1 MLLLVAFLV
10 ENLDDRVLRLVFRLD
25 DHLFTEARLFVELVA
40 VGDVLDDVLE
50 GDLTVVF
57 RDDNRIVRI
66 PFADQVALFHQVAV
80 VHIECRAVLQVV
92 RIEYDV
98 GVDIDDAHLREAAD
112 DHIDLF
118 ACFVLALDGAQIVD
132 LEAAFV
138 AGNDTVVGCHTSG
151 DTTDV
156 EGTQRQLG
164 TRLADGLR
172 GDYADHFA
180 FLYHACGS
188 QVAAVALRTDALA
201 GFAGQYRTDIDRFD
215 TGGIDSRSDIFGDL
229 FSGGDDQFARVRVVH
244 VVHGGTSDNAFV
256 EGLHHVFIALDGR
269 SRQAA
274 KRAAVL
280 FADDHVLRYVD
291 QTTRQVTGVGRLQC
305 GIGQTF
311 TGTVRRDE
319 VLQYR
324 QTLFEVRK
332 DRVFD
337 DLTAFCSRFL
347 RFGHQAAHTGKL
359 ANLLFRTTGSRVQ
372 HHIDR
377 IETLHVRGEVVEHR
391 LGQLHVDIGPDIDD
405 LVVTLVVGD
414 KTHVVALHHLVHAF
428 VALLY
433 QLVFLFGDDD
443 RVEVE
448 RQAALERHLITEVL
462 DRVEELGSLVGTGF
476 LHHQCDDV
484 AQ

>member
-1 MLLLVAFLV
+1 M
-10 ENLDDRVLRLVFRLD
+10 
-25 DHLFTEARLFVELVA
+25 
-40 VGDVLDDVLE
+40 
-50 GDLTVVF
+50 
-57 RDDNRIVRI
+57 
-66 PFADQVALFHQVAV
+66 
-80 VHIECRAVLQVV
+80 
-92 RIEYDV
+92 
-98 GVDIDDAHLREAAD
+98 
-112 DHIDLF
+112 
-118 ACFVLALDGAQIVD
+118 
-132 LEAAFV
+132 
-138 AGNDTVVGCHTSG
+138 
-151 DTTDV
+151 
-156 EGTQRQLG
+156 
-164 TRLADGLR
+164 
-172 GDYADHFA
+172 
-180 FLYHACGS
+180 
-188 QVAAVALRTDALA
+188 
-201 GFAGQYRTDIDRFD
+201 
-215 TGGIDSRSDIFGDL
+215 
-229 FSGGDDQFARVRVVH
+229 H

-280 FADDHVLRYVD
+280 FADDHVLRYV
-291 QTTRQVTGVGRLQC
+291 
-305 GIGQTF
+305 GQTL
-311 TGTVRRDE
+311 TSTVRRDE

>member
-1 MLLLVAFLV
+1 M
-10 ENLDDRVLRLVFRLD
+10 
-25 DHLFTEARLFVELVA
+25 
-40 VGDVLDDVLE
+40 
-50 GDLTVVF
+50 
-57 RDDNRIVRI
+57 
-66 PFADQVALFHQVAV
+66 
-80 VHIECRAVLQVV
+80 
-92 RIEYDV
+92 
-98 GVDIDDAHLREAAD
+98 
-112 DHIDLF
+112 
-118 ACFVLALDGAQIVD
+118 
-132 LEAAFV
+132 
-138 AGNDTVVGCHTSG
+138 
-151 DTTDV
+151 
-156 EGTQRQLG
+156 
-164 TRLADGLR
+164 
-172 GDYADHFA
+172 
-180 FLYHACGS
+180 
-188 QVAAVALRTDALA
+188 
-201 GFAGQYRTDIDRFD
+201 
-215 TGGIDSRSDIFGDL
+215 
-229 FSGGDDQFARVRVVH
+229 H

-274 KRAAVL
+274 ERAAVL

-433 QLVFLFGDDD
+433 QFVFLFGDDD

-448 RQAALERHLITEVL
+448 RQAALESHLITEVL